1 MVVECEDQDSQ
12 QRDPKTQMYLN
23 VMMRFSQALLKVRTC
38 SFSGSPQNFRLSS
51 LFFFLFC
58 FCFNADAFP
67 PLPSPAQGDK
77 SVRIMRSLLASQLT
91 FVNRLVQLM
100 KAVQRESGNRKKK
113 VRSATCP

>member
-1 MVVECEDQDSQ
+1 MECEDQDSQ

-38 SFSGSPQNFRLSS
+38 SFGDSPQNFRLP
-51 LFFFLFC
+51 LFFLFR

-67 PLPSPAQGDK
+67 PLPRQGDK

-113 VRSATCP
+113 VRPTECP